1 MGHSEYFATLL
12 SSALRRPEKLSL
24 QRFRLYRVPVELCL
38 VRPVLVDSWINI
50 VAERSI
56 QIVVPGPLLQL
67 NIQFELLHPLIKPLG
82 LLVSLRRTL
91 LQYRELLLFLVQ
103 STLPSLRRRPLM
115 VAPNRCLQVRNPGM
129 IQLDEPRVV
138 RFESIMSTQVGLH
151 RLSSMMCSE
160 DLGRKTPGRP
170 AEKLVNVSGGNA
182 VEDEILRL
190 LVCHKL
196 LEVPSDWTF
205 TTI

>member
-1 MGHSEYFATLL
+1 MEMGHSEYFATLL

-24 QRFRLYRVPVELCL
+24 QRFRVYRGPVELCL

-91 LQYRELLLFLVQ
+91 LQYRELLL
-103 STLPSLRRRPLM
+103 
-115 VAPNRCLQVRNPGM
+115 
-129 IQLDEPRVV
+129 
-138 RFESIMSTQVGLH
+138 
-151 RLSSMMCSE
+151 
-160 DLGRKTPGRP
+160 
-170 AEKLVNVSGGNA
+170 
-182 VEDEILRL
+182 L
-190 LVCHKL
+190 LV
-196 LEVPSDWTF
+196 
-205 TTI
+205 